1 MGPWLDSITG
11 WLTANPQWLGLAVFI
26 VACVEC
32 LAIAG
37 IIVPGTVLLFAIA
50 VMAGSGALS
59 LGQTLLLG
67 FLGGLLGDAVS
78 YALGRRFHQNI
89 RRLPLLRSH
98 PEWMNGAESYFHR
111 YGIVSLLVGRFIGP
125 LRPMLPM
132 VAGMCDMPIPRFIG
146 VSLLAGAG
154 WSVAYLLPGWA
165 TGAAI
170 RLPLPEGFWPQAAIV
185 AVGLAALLGLS
196 INASIRRQPRTTLL
210 IGTLSLAL
218 LLAVFVGYPHMT
230 AFDQGITA
238 LVQEHRSS
246 TLDTA
251 AVLVTQIGNFRT
263 QFLAAALVCVILL
276 FTRQWRAMWFFG
288 GVTLV
293 TALANTT
300 TKHFFARV
308 RPEVLADPLTT
319 YSMPSGHSSGSFA
332 FFIALAILAGR
343 EQPQRMRITWV
354 LLGCLLAISV
364 ALSRV
369 YLGAHWPT
377 DIMAG
382 ALLAILVNAFALA
395 LSQRYMP
402 LQPIPQKIWW
412 LILPAIVALYGF
424 FMLHDLSRELLRYTY

>member
-308 RPEVLADPLTT
+308 RPEVLADPTACPAVTVRAPLR
-319 YSMPSGHSSGSFA
+319 SLSPWRSSPG
-332 FFIALAILAGR
+332 
-343 EQPQRMRITWV
+343 
-354 LLGCLLAISV
+354 AISHSACASLGYCWAACWRSPWPCHGCTS
-364 ALSRV
+364 ALTGRPTSPQAPCSPSPSTR
-369 YLGAHWPT
+369 LPWP
-377 DIMAG
+377 
-382 ALLAILVNAFALA
+382 
-395 LSQRYMP
+395 
-402 LQPIPQKIWW
+402 
-412 LILPAIVALYGF
+412 
-424 FMLHDLSRELLRYTY
+424 